1 METIETEPS
10 NKPLPMDYIRVFRM
24 TPALASL
31 LSMLMT
37 SQTVTKEDIEKD
49 GRVATNIRVA
59 MCRLRKELQPY
70 DVIIQSRRFIGY
82 WLSSADKRKVTAA
95 YDKARGA

>member
-1 METIETEPS
+1 MTETEPS

-70 DVIIQSRRFIGY
+70 DVTIQSRRFIGY
-82 WLSSADKRKVTAA
+82 WLNSADKRKVTAA
-95 YDKARGA
+95 YDEARGA